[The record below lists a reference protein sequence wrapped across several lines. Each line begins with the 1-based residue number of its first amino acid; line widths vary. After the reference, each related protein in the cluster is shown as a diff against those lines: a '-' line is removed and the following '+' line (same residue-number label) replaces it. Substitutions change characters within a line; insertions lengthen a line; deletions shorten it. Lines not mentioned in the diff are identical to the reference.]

1 MMSKSGSVARKLDG
15 FWKPSADGRTA
26 ALGLSM
32 RFFHV
37 ESTKRRILETNQ
49 FWEVWNFNAAGPE
62 ENSAVAIA
70 TSMKKLSRR
79 QLLDGSI
86 GIGAFLLTAGAVRAE
101 DPMQSTMDMS
111 SPMDM
116 SPTMGMVSDKPAP
129 AMDQPL
135 VEPEV
140 RRSVNGMLSTTL
152 RVG

>member
-1 MMSKSGSVARKLDG
+1 
-15 FWKPSADGRTA
+15 
-26 ALGLSM
+26 
-32 RFFHV
+32 
-37 ESTKRRILETNQ
+37 
-49 FWEVWNFNAAGPE
+49 
-62 ENSAVAIA
+62 
-70 TSMKKLSRR
+70 MKKLSRR

-116 SPTMGMVSDKPAP
+116 SPTMGMVPDKPAP

-152 RVG
+152 RVGYAYR